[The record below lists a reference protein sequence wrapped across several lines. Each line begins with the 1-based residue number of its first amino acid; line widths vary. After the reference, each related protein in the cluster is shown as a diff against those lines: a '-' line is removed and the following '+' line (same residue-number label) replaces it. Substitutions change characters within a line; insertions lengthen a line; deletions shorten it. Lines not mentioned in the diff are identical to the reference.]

1 MHCPGLVKSFLLY
14 YLMSPNIENCVIFAC
29 FMLLEYGCLWISV
42 TSDSA
47 TYVSSW
53 LVSHFCDMQMGKGV
67 PVTINSVAQAAD
79 GYMKTSGV
87 SQ

>member
-1 MHCPGLVKSFLLY
+1 MF
-14 YLMSPNIENCVIFAC
+14 
-29 FMLLEYGCLWISV
+29 
-42 TSDSA
+42 
-47 TYVSSW
+47 
-53 LVSHFCDMQMGKGV
+53 HFCDMQMGTGV

>member
-1 MHCPGLVKSFLLY
+1 
-14 YLMSPNIENCVIFAC
+14 MSSLPVSC
-29 FMLLEYGCLWISV
+29 CLNMVARGTLV

-47 TYVSSW
+47 TYVSSR
-53 LVSHFCDMQMGKGV
+53 LIFHFCDMQMGKGV

-79 GYMKTSGV
+79 GYMKTSGM